1 MQLCSV
7 YGKFNFALRARSL
20 HYFSAHNW
28 SISKPTCF
36 AAFCTREVSM
46 SIPEWGPPV
55 KSNIYLLAPATEG
68 QLNAFYEER
77 KKVKDTGINQ
87 RKWRW
92 RGDCQESFAGGSS
105 AHLNTAGPIVSCG
118 SENLWSLSSCYVPS
132 QLTKGGAPWTLNF
145 PRTPVPS
152 SHFPYQSWQG
162 KMGGMLATK
171 VDWTFRRNQ
180 GVSLG
185 RCIIKRQSRGG
196 HLEGF
201 IHSRRRGGGE
211 FLSWRSG

>member
-7 YGKFNFALRARSL
+7 YGKFNFALRTRSL

-55 KSNIYLLAPATEG
+55 KSNIYLLAPAIEG

-87 RKWRW
+87 RKWGW
-92 RGDCQESFAGGSS
+92 RGDCQECFAGGSS

-118 SENLWSLSSCYVPS
+118 SENLWSSSSCYVPS
-132 QLTKGGAPWTLNF
+132 QLTEGGAPWTLNS
-145 PRTPVPS
+145 PG
-152 SHFPYQSWQG
+152 HQSLPPTSLIRVGREKWVACLQWRLTEHSG
-162 KMGGMLATK
+162 ETK
-171 VDWTFRRNQ
+171 ACPWGNA
-180 GVSLG
+180 
-185 RCIIKRQSRGG
+185 
-196 HLEGF
+196 
-201 IHSRRRGGGE
+201 
-211 FLSWRSG
+211 